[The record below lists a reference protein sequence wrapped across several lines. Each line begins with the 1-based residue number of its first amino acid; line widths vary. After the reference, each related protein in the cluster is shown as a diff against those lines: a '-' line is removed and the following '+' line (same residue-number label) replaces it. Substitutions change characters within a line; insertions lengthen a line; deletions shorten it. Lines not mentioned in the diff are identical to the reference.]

1 MKPAKVVTEESS
13 PAVEK
18 TGSVAASAPESRPQ
32 KRISPQQQS
41 DNLYKQAIA
50 QLQQGRGNEA
60 RQSLR
65 RALEVSPNNVDAR
78 QTLVGLLIAG
88 NYLEDAS
95 ALLREGLNLSPD
107 QSGFSM
113 SLARLQVEN
122 GDTQGAMATLERGL
136 PSAGDE
142 PQYHAFHAAL
152 LQRAGRHEEAVRSY
166 LVALRS
172 DPAMPTWL
180 VGIGISLQTLG
191 KDTDAAEAFRRASD
205 SGLLTPQLTQFVE
218 ERLNQ
223 LK

>member
-1 MKPAKVVTEESS
+1 M
-13 PAVEK
+13 
-18 TGSVAASAPESRPQ
+18 
-32 KRISPQQQS
+32 
-41 DNLYKQAIA
+41 
-50 QLQQGRGNEA
+50 
-60 RQSLR
+60 
-65 RALEVSPNNVDAR
+65 SPNNVDAR

-152 LQRAGRHEEAVRSY
+152 LRRAGRHEEAVRSY

-172 DPAMPTWL
+172 DPAMPIWL
-180 VGIGISLQTLG
+180 VGIGISLQALG

-205 SGLLTPQLTQFVE
+205 SGLLTPQLAQFVE